1 MLPRSFDEVLVAAKP
16 TMRLGKV
23 ALVLRVTPVAE
34 LVVRVGKKVAVM
46 AHLVVVMVRKPV
58 AVVVV
63 AELTE
68 AVKVVA
74 LQMVARLVNQAKEL
88 RSSMVKGK
96 GYSMIM

>member
-1 MLPRSFDEVLVAAKP
+1 
-16 TMRLGKV
+16 MRLGKV
-23 ALVLRVTPVAE
+23 ALVLRVTPVAV
-34 LVVRVGKKVAVM
+34 LVVRVGRKVAVM

-63 AELTE
+63 VAELKE

-88 RSSMVKGK
+88 RSSMVKGE
-96 GYSMIM
+96 GCSMIT